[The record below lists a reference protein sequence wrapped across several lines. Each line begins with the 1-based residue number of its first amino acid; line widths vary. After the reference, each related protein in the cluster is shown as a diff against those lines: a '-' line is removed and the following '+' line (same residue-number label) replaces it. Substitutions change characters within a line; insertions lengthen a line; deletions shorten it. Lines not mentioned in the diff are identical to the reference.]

1 MSDNPWAGRNPTKD
15 MKKHHTE
22 EQILRILKEAE
33 QGKPLPEVLRA
44 HGIAAP
50 TYYRWK
56 SKYGG
61 LELNQLR
68 RLKELETENSRLK
81 RLVADQ
87 ALDIVML
94 KDINS
99 KNW

>member
-1 MSDNPWAGRNPTKD
+1 

-22 EQILRILKEAE
+22 AQILGILKEAE

-44 HGIAAP
+44 HGIASG
-50 TYYRWK
+50 TFYRWK

-61 LELNQLR
+61 LEPSQLHL
-68 RLKELETENSRLK
+68 LKKLERENHELK
-81 RLVADQ
+81 QIVADQ
-87 ALDIVML
+87 ALDIRML
-94 KDINS
+94 KDVNA